1 MHTCKKYAYL
11 KIKENINIYVHVN
24 KIILT
29 F

>member
-1 MHTCKKYAYL
+1 MHTCKKYGYL

-24 KIILT
+24 MIILT